1 MNNILGMLG
10 MMRKASR
17 LCLGED
23 DCTDA
28 LMHGKARLLIL
39 PSDSDEKVHKNADL
53 LLRGHSAVKVVLPF
67 DQGALA
73 AAVGLERCKMM
84 AVTDLGFSQAFMKK
98 LKEEYPGMFDTEF
111 RLIEEKFQKTERRK
125 VEKPGVKGKKKF
137 SGGGKE

>member
-39 PSDSDEKVHKNADL
+39 PSDSDEKTHKNADL

-67 DQGALA
+67 DQGELA